1 MNRRVMQVLITTSI
15 LLFSSLAGC
24 LDSEE
29 DSDSEYTVI
38 ASTYHVGQI
47 ASAIGGSQVN
57 VQILSPSNVP
67 VHDFEP
73 SANDILTLAKADLF
87 LYHGLGLEPWVD
99 ATLSAMGDDEPRN
112 MYTHAMPDGQQAFDY
127 ESLLLMDLC
136 EHLSEGP
143 YEASA
148 LVDEEEHAED
158 VELHAEHVA
167 HTLTLPEE
175 EHDDDDHDDHSDE
188 HAEDGDDHGD
198 EHADHDDH
206 GDDHGDHGDEDG
218 HEGHGHGEPMETI
231 TSPTD
236 CPADSVVYIFE
247 LGEGEHVLEFGSE
260 EDVHEFNMVVLK
272 MGGGH
277 AHHDHGDDDHDDH
290 AEDGDDHG
298 DDDHDDHAEDGD
310 DHGDHDDNE
319 DMTPEHALEMFDT
332 NNDSAV
338 SWDEFWA
345 SWEEDHNHDDDQGEM
360 VCYDMSTHSVNTS
373 YDTQAEC
380 EAAGLMWT
388 AATGGNHDDH
398 DAFEEAAEEYMMSKM
413 MDAFNASDADNDTL
427 LQLSELSTFIA
438 SMDTIEDEM
447 ESASVEIMMI
457 AFDDDND
464 GQLSMSEFMHMME
477 SMEDEDHDE
486 DHDGEDHAT
495 VNETEMMEMMFTM
508 LDMDNNSFLDASE
521 LAMFTDMDEHEEEGM
536 GYATLHIEEEGEYG
550 FALPTS
556 IKFHI
561 LKGEGGHDD
570 HDDHDDHAGEDGHDD
585 HAGEDDHDDHSDEE
599 GDDHSDHA
607 DEEIAFD
614 PHSWLDPLAF
624 KAQVNRVLDEMKIA
638 FPDLADSFQ
647 SNADAYMASLDALHL
662 KYEDTFGPNG
672 TCEKD
677 TVVSNHNAYSYM
689 SQRYGMEFITVHGL
703 DPEGEPSAADILD
716 VVEQITED
724 GITVFYVEEFTDLS
738 AVSSIVEQ
746 TKTTDMPNGVEIQIL
761 YTMELQPKDSSD
773 DYLSLMEKNLEALKS
788 GLSC

>member
-73 SANDILTLAKADLF
+73 SANDILTLASADLF

-112 MYTHAMPDGQQAFDY
+112 MFTHAMPDGQQAFDY
-127 ESLLLMDLC
+127 ESLLIMDLC
-136 EHLSEGP
+136 EHITEGP

-167 HTLTLPEE
+167 HTLTLPED
-175 EHDDDDHDDHSDE
+175 EHDDDDHDDHGDE

-198 EHADHDDH
+198 DHADHDDH
-206 GDDHGDHGDEDG
+206 GDDHDDHGDEDG

-277 AHHDHGDDDHDDH
+277 AHHDHGDEH
-290 AEDGDDHG
+290 DDHG
-298 DDDHDDHAEDGD
+298 DDDHDDHSEDGD
-310 DHGDHDDNE
+310 DHGDHDDGGHDDDE

-332 NNDSAV
+332 NNDSAL
-338 SWDEFWA
+338 SWDEFSA
-345 SWEEDHNHDDDQGEM
+345 SSEDDHDHDDDG
-360 VCYDMSTHSVNTS
+360 
-373 YDTQAEC
+373 
-380 EAAGLMWT
+380 
-388 AATGGNHDDH
+388 H

-413 MDAFNASDADNDTL
+413 MDAFNASDADGDTL
-427 LQLSELSTFIA
+427 LQLSELSTFMA
-438 SMDTIEDEM
+438 SMDTIEDDM
-447 ESASVEIMMI
+447 ESASAEIMMI

-464 GQLSMSEFMHMME
+464 GQLSMSEFMHLME
-477 SMEDEDHDE
+477 SNGDEDHDE
-486 DHDGEDHAT
+486 DHDT
-495 VNETEMMEMMFTM
+495 VNETEMFEIMEIMFTM
-508 LDMDNNSFLDASE
+508 MDIDNNSFLNASE
-521 LAMFTDMDEHEEEGM
+521 LTMFNDMDEHEEEGM

-614 PHSWLDPLAF
+614 AHSWLDPLAF

-647 SNADAYMASLDALHL
+647 SNADAYMASLDALHM
-662 KYEDTFGPNG
+662 KFEDTFGPNG
-672 TCEKD
+672 TCAKN
-677 TVVSNHNAYSYM
+677 TVISNHNAYSYM
-689 SQRYGMEFITVHGL
+689 SQRYGMEFVTVHGL

-773 DYLSLMEKNLEALKS
+773 DYLSMMEKNLEALKS

>member
-1 MNRRVMQVLITTSI
+1 
-15 LLFSSLAGC
+15 
-24 LDSEE
+24 
-29 DSDSEYTVI
+29 
-38 ASTYHVGQI
+38 
-47 ASAIGGSQVN
+47 
-57 VQILSPSNVP
+57 
-67 VHDFEP
+67 
-73 SANDILTLAKADLF
+73 
-87 LYHGLGLEPWVD
+87 
-99 ATLSAMGDDEPRN
+99 
-112 MYTHAMPDGQQAFDY
+112 
-127 ESLLLMDLC
+127 
-136 EHLSEGP
+136 
-143 YEASA
+143 
-148 LVDEEEHAED
+148 
-158 VELHAEHVA
+158 
-167 HTLTLPEE
+167 
-175 EHDDDDHDDHSDE
+175 
-188 HAEDGDDHGD
+188 
-198 EHADHDDH
+198 
-206 GDDHGDHGDEDG
+206 
-218 HEGHGHGEPMETI
+218 
-231 TSPTD
+231 
-236 CPADSVVYIFE
+236 
-247 LGEGEHVLEFGSE
+247 
-260 EDVHEFNMVVLK
+260 
-272 MGGGH
+272 
-277 AHHDHGDDDHDDH
+277 
-290 AEDGDDHG
+290 
-298 DDDHDDHAEDGD
+298 
-310 DHGDHDDNE
+310 
-319 DMTPEHALEMFDT
+319 MTPEHALEMFDT

-345 SWEEDHNHDDDQGEM
+345 SWEEDHDHDDDHDNQS
-360 VCYDMSTHSVNTS
+360 D
-373 YDTQAEC
+373 
-380 EAAGLMWT
+380 
-388 AATGGNHDDH
+388 DDH

-413 MDAFNASDADNDTL
+413 MNAFNASDADDDTL

-438 SMDTIEDEM
+438 SMDTIEDDM
-447 ESASVEIMMI
+447 ESASPEIMMI

-570 HDDHDDHAGEDGHDD
+570 HDDHAGEDGHDD

-647 SNADAYMASLDALHL
+647 SNADAYMASLDALHM

-672 TCEKD
+672 TCAKD

-689 SQRYGMEFITVHGL
+689 SQRYGMEFVTVHGL
-703 DPEGEPSAADILD
+703 DSEGEPSAADILD

>member
-1 MNRRVMQVLITTSI
+1 MQVLITTSI

-24 LDSEE
+24 LDAEE
-29 DSDSEYTVI
+29 DSDSEYTII

-47 ASAIGGSQVN
+47 ASAIGGSEVN

-67 VHDFEP
+67 VHDYEP

-112 MYTHAMPDGQQAFDY
+112 MFTHAMPDGQQAFDY
-127 ESLLLMDLC
+127 ESLLIMDLC

-167 HTLTLPEE
+167 HTLTLPED
-175 EHDDDDHDDHSDE
+175 EHDDDDHDDHGDE

-198 EHADHDDH
+198 DHADHDDH
-206 GDDHGDHGDEDG
+206 GDDHDDHGDEDG

-247 LGEGEHVLEFGSE
+247 LGEGEHVLEFESE

-277 AHHDHGDDDHDDH
+277 AHHDHGDEH
-290 AEDGDDHG
+290 DDHG

-310 DHGDHDDNE
+310 DHGDHDDGDHDDDE

-332 NNDSAV
+332 NNDSAL
-338 SWDEFWA
+338 SWDEFSA
-345 SWEEDHNHDDDQGEM
+345 SSEDDHDHDDDDG
-360 VCYDMSTHSVNTS
+360 
-373 YDTQAEC
+373 
-380 EAAGLMWT
+380 
-388 AATGGNHDDH
+388 H

-413 MDAFNASDADNDTL
+413 MDAFNASDADGDTL

-438 SMDTIEDEM
+438 SMDTIEDDM
-447 ESASVEIMMI
+447 ESASAEIMMI

-464 GQLSMSEFMHMME
+464 GQLSMSEFMHLME
-477 SMEDEDHDE
+477 SNGDE
-486 DHDGEDHAT
+486 DHDGENHST
-495 VNETEMMEMMFTM
+495 VNETEMFEIMEIMFTM
-508 LDMDNNSFLDASE
+508 MDIDNNSFLNASE
-521 LAMFTDMDEHEEEGM
+521 LTMFNDMDEHEEEGM

-550 FALPTS
+550 FALPKS
-556 IKFHI
+556 VKFHI
-561 LKGEGGHDD
+561 LKGDGGHDD

-672 TCEKD
+672 TCAKD

-689 SQRYGMEFITVHGL
+689 TQRYGIEFVTVHGL
-703 DPEGEPSAADILD
+703 DPEGEPSAADILE

-746 TKTTDMPNGVEIQIL
+746 TKSTDMPNGVEIQIL